1 MRCMNVKCP
10 VCNDIRMREV
20 NKDGIMID
28 VCPDCKGVWLDR
40 GELEKLL
47 ADARAEQTQYDEW
60 VDNQP
65 RQNKYREYTQHD
77 HAYPPDKYNDKKG
90 YPNSKYPK
98 KKKNRF
104 LDALGDIFD

>member
-1 MRCMNVKCP
+1 MKCP
-10 VCNDIRMREV
+10 VCDDIRMKEV

-28 VCPDCKGVWLDR
+28 VCPNCKGVWLDR

-47 ADARAEQTQYDEW
+47 TDARVEQTQYDEW

-65 RQNKYREYTQHD
+65 QQKEYREYTQPN
-77 HAYPPDKYNDKKG
+77 HAYPPNNQNNEKNQKS
-90 YPNSKYPK
+90 YPYPK